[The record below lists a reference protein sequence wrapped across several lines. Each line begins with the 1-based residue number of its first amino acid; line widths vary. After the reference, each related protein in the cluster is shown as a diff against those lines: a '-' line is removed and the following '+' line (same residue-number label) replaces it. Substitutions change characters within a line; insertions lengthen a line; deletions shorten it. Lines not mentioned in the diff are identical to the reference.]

1 MTMDSNLAWI
11 DWAIIVGMLFVI
23 SAVAYSTKKYTQSVA
38 DFLAA
43 NRCAGKY
50 LLGVADGIAGLG
62 AISIVALFE
71 QHYKAGFCAIWWNT
85 LLLPVGTIIA
95 ITGWVQYRYRQTRV
109 LTMAQFME
117 VRYSRS
123 FRIFAGI
130 MGFLSGLINFGIF
143 PAVGGRFFQYFCGLP
158 PWPVSL
164 GRIEIDLTFAIIM
177 LVLLTVSLAFTFMGG
192 QIAVMVTDFL
202 QGSFC
207 NIAFCIIAAYLM
219 FFHFDWSQI
228 MEAVK
233 SAPADASLINPA
245 KSGGTDNFNAT
256 YFLIAVFGVFVNF
269 MAWQGNQGY
278 FASAKTPH
286 ASRMGRVI
294 GSFRPLIQALPIVLL
309 ALGAYTLMTHGDF
322 TQEAAKVQGVLDTI
336 ENPKLQS
343 QQTVTVAV
351 AHILPVGL
359 LGIFAAVML
368 AAFVSTHDTYLHSW
382 GSIFIQDVVL
392 PIRQIWRKDNAPL
405 SPKAHLRLLRYSI
418 LGVAL
423 YIFLFSLLV
432 PAKLDILMF
441 FALTGTFFLG
451 WAGWTIIGGLYWKR
465 GNAEGAWAGA
475 GVGLVLSIGGWY
487 LTYFWPT
494 CQVFFAQ
501 AFGDTWEGLLETHP
515 DWAGDRFPF
524 SAQILFFWS
533 MVTTG
538 IVYIAVSLLR
548 PFTHARAFVEG
559 WRSAIKSPPEWAGP
573 KSQILPFRHL
583 LVMIINAMD
592 QAAVSL
598 LSRREPFNMDRMLHR
613 GEYAIQDDMASAV
626 PKRGL
631 AALKMDKKFALDDK
645 VLYLTAIGFV
655 LVLFGVFIVVT
666 PLFLVSPDRFSDQFW
681 SNIWWGYSVVMLI
694 SAIVVSLW
702 LTIGGAF
709 DLKDLFKTLKSVKR
723 DAHDDGTVVGHQSL
737 TDADAEADVKQE

>member
-11 DWAIIVGMLFVI
+11 DWAIIAGMLVVI
-23 SAVAYSTKKYTQSVA
+23 SVVAYSTKKYTQSVA

-117 VRYSRS
+117 VRYSRR

-158 PWPVSL
+158 QKYVSL
-164 GRIEIDLTFAIIM
+164 GFVEIDWVFALIM

-219 FFHFDWSQI
+219 FYHFDWSQI
-228 MEAVK
+228 MEAVGG
-233 SAPADASLINPA
+233 APAEASLINPA
-245 KSGGTDNFNAT
+245 HSGGTDNFNPT

-278 FASAKTPH
+278 FASAKSPH

-294 GSFRPLIQALPIVLL
+294 GSFRPLIQVLPIVLL
-309 ALGAYTLMTHGDF
+309 ALGAYTLMTHADF
-322 TQEAAKVQGVLDTI
+322 SQEAGQVQGVLDTI

-359 LGIFAAVML
+359 MGIFAAVML
-368 AAFVSTHDTYLHSW
+368 AAFISTHDTYLHSW

-392 PIRQIWRKDNAPL
+392 PIRQSIRGDNKPL
-405 SPKAHLRLLRYSI
+405 TPKTHLRLLRFSI

-423 YIFLFSLLV
+423 YIFLFSLFV

-465 GNAEGAWAGA
+465 GNAIGAWAGA
-475 GVGLVLSIGGWY
+475 MVGLVVSIGGWY
-487 LTYFWPT
+487 LTYYWPN
-494 CQVFFAQ
+494 CQ
-501 AFGDTWEGLLETHP
+501 AFLALTLGGTWERIIETHP

-524 SAQILFFWS
+524 SPQILFFWS
-533 MVTTG
+533 MVITG
-538 IVYIAVSLLR
+538 VVYMGA
-548 PFTHARAFVEG
+548 
-559 WRSAIKSPPEWAGP
+559 
-573 KSQILPFRHL
+573 
-583 LVMIINAMD
+583 
-592 QAAVSL
+592 SL
-598 LSRREPFNMDRMLHR
+598 LSGKKPFNMDRMLHR

-645 VLYLTAIGFV
+645 ILYLTAIGFV
-655 LVLFGVFIVVT
+655 LLLFGVFIVVT

-681 SNIWWGYSVVMLI
+681 SQLWWGYCVVMLI
-694 SAIVVSLW
+694 SSCVISVW
-702 LTIGGAF
+702 LTIGGAM
-709 DLKDLFKTLKSVKR
+709 DLKDLFKTLKSAKR

-737 TDADAEADVKQE
+737 TDADAEADAKQE